1 MSHEQDSARKSRVEL
16 ILEQLDALPTLPS
29 VASRLL
35 RLSSAADADFRQI
48 VTMIES
54 DPALTSKLLGLCRR
68 ADKRTAEDVA
78 TVDRAVVL
86 LGFEAVR
93 AAALSVNVYELL
105 ADPPGHD
112 VDDPESSGRAL
123 DRNAFW
129 RFSIATACA
138 AELLAQEHRGQK
150 NTPTPPEAFTAGM
163 LHGIGILALD
173 YALPKTFG
181 RVLQIAS
188 RSGRDLAEV
197 ERTVIGVDHHAAG
210 RRLAERW
217 GLPKA
222 LYDVIWLQGLAF
234 DSLPDVPHKR
244 TISIVN
250 VAVAIA
256 RLLHLGWAGDPG
268 AKGDPVALAMQAGLD
283 PKVIPSVA
291 SRLHEAVSERSATI
305 GMDEPTSESLLL
317 GSIAQA
323 NRELD
328 RIRSRI
334 TEREADTERHAW
346 ALSAVAAFQQA
357 AAAKRA
363 VPDVAAEIVRSSVSA
378 FGAGC
383 YALALR
389 RKGQTGVELRRFGP
403 DGRSLDAKMIEPPKD
418 APDVAQAL
426 GARDHNARL
435 AELAPWLAEHPEC
448 KALGKPLKILS
459 LGDGEPAAALLHDRD
474 LDASRLPRAA
484 LRPLV
489 QTWASALAFAAE
501 AEQAQRTS
509 QRAAEAE
516 RRLLEGQERIREAE
530 NLRRLAELAT
540 GAAEEMS
547 KPLAVISGRCDLLS
561 EQMEKQRDQRSLEA
575 IRLAAERVGG
585 LLNALKLFADPPP
598 TNPLSADVGWL
609 LGRAVREARR
619 KFHADPRRYPQPKVR
634 LVVDGEL
641 PKIWVDGEQV
651 IEAVAEVVLNGLESE
666 KSETIE
672 VRAYAVP
679 QDNRVVV
686 LVMDD
691 GEGMD
696 SEALEH
702 AFDPFFASAARGGRR
717 QGLGL
722 AKSRRLL
729 GLNAGDIALRS
740 KGGEGV
746 IVAIS
751 LPLAPMEKVEQ
762 PAEKAA

>member
-1 MSHEQDSARKSRVEL
+1 MPPEQEKARKSRVEL

-54 DPALTSKLLGLCRR
+54 DPALTAKLLGLCRR
-68 ADKRTAEDVA
+68 ADKRTTEEVT

-105 ADPPGHD
+105 ADPPGKD
-112 VDDPESSGRAL
+112 VDDAEASGRAL
-123 DRNAFW
+123 DRKAFW

-138 AELLAQEHRGQK
+138 AELLAHEHRGQK

-188 RSGRDLAEV
+188 RTGRDLAEV
-197 ERTVIGVDHHAAG
+197 ERSVIGVDHHAAG

-222 LYDVIWLQGLAF
+222 LYDVIWLQGLAYE
-234 DSLPDVPHKR
+234 SLPDVPHKR
-244 TISIVN
+244 TICIVN

-256 RLLHLGWAGDPG
+256 RLLHVGWTGDPG
-268 AKGDPVALAMQAGLD
+268 GKGDPVALAMEAGLD
-283 PKVIPSVA
+283 HKAVPGVA
-291 SRLHEAVSERSATI
+291 SRLHEAVSERSSTL

-328 RIRSRI
+328 RIHTRM

-346 ALSAVAAFQQA
+346 ALGAVASFQQA
-357 AAAKRA
+357 GGSRKTIAE
-363 VPDVAAEIVRSSVSA
+363 VASEIVRSSVAA
-378 FGAGC
+378 FGPGYHAI
-383 YALALR
+383 ALR

-403 DGRSLDAKMIEPPKD
+403 DGRPLETKVIEPPKG

-426 GARDHNARL
+426 AARDNNARL
-435 AELAPWLAEHPEC
+435 GELVPWLAEHPEF
-448 KALGKPLKILS
+448 KGIGKPLRVLS
-459 LGDGEPAAALLHDRD
+459 LCEGDVAAALLHDHD
-474 LDASRLPRAA
+474 LDATKLPRAA
-484 LRPLV
+484 VRPLV
-489 QTWASALAFAAE
+489 QTWSAALAYAML
-501 AEQAQRTS
+501 AEQSQRSAQR
-509 QRAAEAE
+509 ADEAE

-547 KPLAVISGRCDLLS
+547 KPLAVISGRCDLLA

-575 IRLAAERVGG
+575 IRLAAEHVGG

-598 TNPLSADVGWL
+598 ASPLAVDVGWL
-609 LGRAVREARR
+609 LGRAVREGRR
-619 KFHADPRRYPQPKVR
+619 KFRPDPRRYPQPKVR
-634 LVVDGEL
+634 LVVDGQL
-641 PKIWVDGEQV
+641 PKVWIDGEQA
-651 IEAVAEVVLNGLESE
+651 IEAIAEVVLNGLESE
-666 KSETIE
+666 KSETVE

-691 GEGMD
+691 GKGMD
-696 SEALEH
+696 PETLEH
-702 AFDPFFASAARGGRR
+702 AFDPFFSSQAKGGRR

-740 KGGEGV
+740 KDGEGV

-751 LPLAPMEKVEQ
+751 LPLAPMESGEQ
-762 PAEKAA
+762 PSEQAA

>member
-1 MSHEQDSARKSRVEL
+1 R
-16 ILEQLDALPTLPS
+16 
-29 VASRLL
+29 
-35 RLSSAADADFRQI
+35 
-48 VTMIES
+48 
-54 DPALTSKLLGLCRR
+54 
-68 ADKRTAEDVA
+68 
-78 TVDRAVVL
+78 
-86 LGFEAVR
+86 
-93 AAALSVNVYELL
+93 
-105 ADPPGHD
+105 
-112 VDDPESSGRAL
+112 
-123 DRNAFW
+123 
-129 RFSIATACA
+129 
-138 AELLAQEHRGQK
+138 
-150 NTPTPPEAFTAGM
+150 
-163 LHGIGILALD
+163 HGIGILALD

-426 GARDHNARL
+426 SARDHNARL

>member
-1 MSHEQDSARKSRVEL
+1 MTHETDKTRKSRVEL
-16 ILEQLDALPTLPS
+16 ILEQLDTLPTLPS

-54 DPALTSKLLGLCRR
+54 DPALTSKLLALCRR

-78 TVDRAVVL
+78 SVDRAVVL

-105 ADPPGHD
+105 ADPPGRD
-112 VDDPESSGRAL
+112 VDDLEASGRAL
-123 DRNAFW
+123 DRRAFW
-129 RFSIATACA
+129 RYSIATACA
-138 AELLAQEHRGQK
+138 AEMLAHEHRGQK
-150 NTPTPPEAFTAGM
+150 NMPTPPEAFTAGM
-163 LHGIGILALD
+163 MHGIGILALD

-181 RVLQIAS
+181 RVLEIAS

-197 ERTVIGVDHHAAG
+197 ERSVIGVDHHAAG
-210 RRLAERW
+210 RRLTERW
-217 GLPKA
+217 GLPKS
-222 LYDVIWLQGLAF
+222 LHDVIWLQGLAYE
-234 DSLPDVPHKR
+234 SLPEAPHRKM
-244 TISIVN
+244 IALVN
-250 VAVAIA
+250 VAVAIS
-256 RLLHLGWAGDPG
+256 RLLHLGWAGDP
-268 AKGDPVALAMQAGLD
+268 ALPGDPVALCNEAGLD
-283 PKVIPSVA
+283 AKVVPGVA
-291 SRLHEAVSERSATI
+291 SRLHEAVSARSATL

-328 RIRSRI
+328 RIRSRMS
-334 TEREADTERHAW
+334 ERETETDRHAW
-346 ALSAVAAFQQA
+346 ALNAVSTFQQA
-357 AAAKRA
+357 AAARRTIG
-363 VPDVAAEIVRSSVSA
+363 DVATEIVRSASGA
-378 FGAGC
+378 FGSGV
-383 YALALR
+383 YALAIQ
-389 RKGQTGVELRRFGP
+389 RKGQSGVEIRRFAM
-403 DGRSLDAKMIEPPKD
+403 DGRPLDSKMIDGPKD
-418 APDVAQAL
+418 GAALQAREYHAKL
-426 GARDHNARL
+426 T
-435 AELAPWLAEHPEC
+435 EIAPWLAEHPDF
-448 KALGKPLKILS
+448 KATAGSMRMLALGE
-459 LGDGEPAAALLHDRD
+459 GEFAAALLHNRD
-474 LDASRLPRAA
+474 PEASKLPRSA

-489 QTWASALAFAAE
+489 QCWSTALSIAMEAENAQKMAQKAAE
-501 AEQAQRTS
+501 T
-509 QRAAEAE
+509 E
-516 RRLLEGQERIREAE
+516 RRLLEGQDRIREAE
-530 NLRRLAELAT
+530 NLKRLADLAA
-540 GAAEEMS
+540 GASDEMS
-547 KPLAVISGRCDLLS
+547 KPLAIIAGRCDLLA

-585 LLNALKLFADPPP
+585 LLNALRLFADPPRP
-598 TNPLSADVGWL
+598 NPLAVDVGWL

-619 KFHADPRRYPQPKVR
+619 RFRPDPRRYPQPKVR
-634 LVVDGEL
+634 LVVDGQL
-641 PKIWVDGEQV
+641 PRILVDGEQV
-651 IEAVAEVVLNGLESE
+651 IDAISEVVLNGLESE

-696 SEALEH
+696 GETLTH
-702 AFDPFFASAARGGRR
+702 AFDPFFSSPTKSGRR

-740 KGGEGV
+740 KGGDGV

-751 LPLAPMEKVEQ
+751 LPLAPMESGETAEEQ
-762 PAEKAA
+762 AA